1 MRRVAILLLLGWAAC
16 GTEGT
21 REVKDTGAGST
32 AVATQEAPRIE
43 AKDIKELLRDGDLL
57 FLDVREPQEIEEL
70 GTIEGY
76 MNIPVDQLEGRL
88 DEVPRDKPILTA

>member
-1 MRRVAILLLLGWAAC
+1 MHRVAFLLLLGLGAC
-16 GTEGT
+16 GSQ
-21 REVKDTGAGST
+21 DTGGAG
-32 AVATQEAPRIE
+32 VAAEAPRIE
-43 AKDIKELLRDGDLL
+43 AKQIEELLREGDLY

-76 MNIPVDQLEGRL
+76 LNIPVDQLADRL